1 MGLRF
6 AFEARFEFVAQAAK
20 RGGFLRVAGICGST
34 RQGFKAIQ
42 LTACAFDIGKHLVH
56 RHALK
61 VGQEDAQGLVISL
74 CCHGIL
80 RATNGTPIVDD
91 AGGKARALGPCLPS
105 CKTPQSGPEHRAG
118 EKSTS
123 LWIIKGSLTSTGL
136 SLIND
141 FVN

>member
-6 AFEARFEFVAQAAK
+6 ALEARFKFVAEAAN
-20 RGGFLRVAGICGST
+20 RGGFLGVDGICGSS

-91 AGGKARALGPCLPS
+91 AGGKARALGPCLPARQ
-105 CKTPQSGPEHRAG
+105 TPQSGPKHRLG
-118 EKSTS
+118 EMSTS
-123 LWIIKGSLTSTGL
+123 LQVYGFLK
-136 SLIND
+136 
-141 FVN
+141 VP